1 MWQLMVSILILGV
14 IGSALKWIGV
24 ALNIIFLYFILPVAG
39 LSIIYVVGRSVYHAF
54 NPEAKQAY
62 LERRAKDAERYRR
75 EKDRDEA
82 EARAKKELEEAERRR
97 EELERQRHRDA
108 DQQVTPYTYKI
119 GKHGNESLAIRYGI
133 ANQER
138 KVKEYWYYA
147 KGGEQKRNPSRDRV
161 LYEPAN
167 AIRLQKTRRISK
179 DLYEVLLTD
188 FRDRKARA
196 VIEPGADYVK
206 TFYPLDD
213 DWFVKNSDLEEA
225 LKGNNSFTLKELAT
239 FHIQKAVGL

>member
-1 MWQLMVSILILGV
+1 MLRGEERSLSVNVTEMPINKSRHIHTKLASMGMSHLLSDMG
-14 IGSALKWIGV
+14 
-24 ALNIIFLYFILPVAG
+24 LP
-39 LSIIYVVGRSVYHAF
+39 I
-54 NPEAKQAY
+54 
-62 LERRAKDAERYRR
+62 
-75 EKDRDEA
+75 
-82 EARAKKELEEAERRR
+82 KK
-97 EELERQRHRDA
+97 
-108 DQQVTPYTYKI
+108 
-119 GKHGNESLAIRYGI
+119 
-133 ANQER
+133 ER
-138 KVKEYWYYA
+138 KVREYWYYA

-161 LYEPAN
+161 FYEPAN